1 MNRVHI
7 HYKKQEPNKGN
18 ANIMDLIRKNKLEEK
33 KEKKKTVLL
42 SAIAIF
48 ALAMSGYIISQ

>member
-7 HYKKQEPNKGN
+7 DVKKQESNKGN
-18 ANIMDLIRKNKLEEK
+18 MNIMDLIRKNKIEEK

-42 SAIAIF
+42 SAVAIF